1 MKVYIIIKKKIIS
14 GVDEAGRGSWAGPV
28 VSAAVILKN
37 YPNAKE
43 LKDSKI
49 LNKKDR
55 YEIFDKLK
63 NYSVIG
69 VGFSSV
75 KEIEKFNILQATFL
89 SMKRAINSLTIT
101 PDLLLIDGNRVPPKL
116 KIEAYPIIKGD
127 KFISEISAASIVAK
141 VIRDTHMKILDKKY
155 HGYGLT
161 NNAGYGVKLHLDAL
175 RTLGVTPI
183 HRQTFKP
190 IYNILYE
197 EN

>member
-1 MKVYIIIKKKIIS
+1 MGWSSSICCC
-14 GVDEAGRGSWAGPV
+14 
-28 VSAAVILKN
+28 ILKN
-37 YPNAKE
+37 YSNTEE

-55 YEIFDKLK
+55 NEIFNKLK
-63 NYSVIG
+63 KKSIIG

-75 KEIEKFNILQATFL
+75 EEIEKFNILQATFL
-89 SMKRAINSLTIT
+89 SMKRAINSLTKT

-116 KIEAYPIIKGD
+116 KIKAYPIIKGD
-127 KFISEISAASIVAK
+127 NFISEISAASIVAK

-155 HGYGLT
+155 PGYGFT

-175 RTLGVTPI
+175 KTLGVTPI

-190 IYNILYE
+190 IHNILYE

>member
-1 MKVYIIIKKKIIS
+1 MKVNIIIKKKIIS

-49 LNKKDR
+49 LNKR
-55 YEIFDKLK
+55 ERIEIFNKLK
-63 NYSVIG
+63 KNSIIG

-75 KEIEKFNILQATFL
+75 QEIERFNILKATFL
-89 SMKRAINSLTIT
+89 SMSRAINSLTLT

-116 KIEAYPIIKGD
+116 TIEAYPIIKGD

-155 HGYGLT
+155 PGYGFT
-161 NNAGYGVKLHLDAL
+161 NNAGYGVKLHLCAL
-175 RTLGVTPI
+175 KTLGVTPI

-190 IYNILYE
+190 IHNILCE

>member
-1 MKVYIIIKKKIIS
+1 MKVDIIIKKKIIS
-14 GVDEAGRGSWAGPV
+14 GFDEAGRGSWAGPV

-37 YPNAKE
+37 YPNPKE

-49 LNKKDR
+49 LNKR
-55 YEIFDKLK
+55 ERIEIFNKLK
-63 NYSVIG
+63 KNSIIG

-75 KEIEKFNILQATFL
+75 QEIERFNILKATFL
-89 SMKRAINSLTIT
+89 SMSRAINSLTIT

-116 KIEAYPIIKGD
+116 TIEAYPIIKGD

-141 VIRDTHMKILDKKY
+141 VIRDTHMNILDKKY
-155 HGYGLT
+155 PGYGFT

-175 RTLGVTPI
+175 KTLGVTPI

-190 IYNILYE
+190 IHNILYE

>member
-63 NYSVIG
+63 KPPMRCALEDVPIPSTRALANLVYPSVQ
-69 VGFSSV
+69 
-75 KEIEKFNILQATFL
+75 N
-89 SMKRAINSLTIT
+89 
-101 PDLLLIDGNRVPPKL
+101 
-116 KIEAYPIIKGD
+116 
-127 KFISEISAASIVAK
+127 
-141 VIRDTHMKILDKKY
+141 ILDKCQV
-155 HGYGLT
+155 L
-161 NNAGYGVKLHLDAL
+161 
-175 RTLGVTPI
+175 LGTDFAISDNELLESRDVPESA
-183 HRQTFKP
+183 FMGP
-190 IYNILYE
+190 F
-197 EN
+197 

>member
-49 LNKKDR
+49 LNKR
-55 YEIFDKLK
+55 ERTEIFNKLK
-63 NYSVIG
+63 KNSIIG

-75 KEIEKFNILQATFL
+75 QEIERFNILQATFL
-89 SMKRAINSLTIT
+89 SMNRAINSLAIT
-101 PDLLLIDGNRVPPKL
+101 PDLFLIDGNRVPPKL
-116 KIEAYPIIKGD
+116 TIEAYPIIKGD

-141 VIRDTHMKILDKKY
+141 VIRDTHMNILDKKY
-155 HGYGLT
+155 PGYGFT

-175 RTLGVTPI
+175 KTLGVTPI

-190 IYNILYE
+190 IHNILYE

>member
-1 MKVYIIIKKKIIS
+1 MKVDIIIKKKIIS

-37 YPNAKE
+37 YPNPKE

-49 LNKKDR
+49 LNKR
-55 YEIFDKLK
+55 ERIEIFNKLK
-63 NYSVIG
+63 KNSIIG

-75 KEIEKFNILQATFL
+75 QEIERFNILKATFL
-89 SMKRAINSLTIT
+89 SMSRAINSLTIT
-101 PDLLLIDGNRVPPKL
+101 PDLLFIDGNRVPPKL
-116 KIEAYPIIKGD
+116 TIEAYPIIKGD

-141 VIRDTHMKILDKKY
+141 VIRDTHMKILDRKY
-155 HGYGLT
+155 PGYGFT

-175 RTLGVTPI
+175 KTLGVTPI

-190 IYNILYE
+190 IHNILYE

>member
-1 MKVYIIIKKKIIS
+1 MKVKIIIKKKIIS

-37 YPNAKE
+37 YPNPKE

-49 LNKKDR
+49 LNKR
-55 YEIFDKLK
+55 ERIEIFNKLK
-63 NYSVIG
+63 KNSIIG

-75 KEIEKFNILQATFL
+75 QEIERFNILNATFL
-89 SMKRAINSLTIT
+89 SMSRAINSLTIT

-116 KIEAYPIIKGD
+116 TIEAYPIIKGD

-141 VIRDTHMKILDKKY
+141 VIRDTHMNILDKKY
-155 HGYGLT
+155 PGYGFT

-175 RTLGVTPI
+175 KTLGVTPI

-190 IYNILYE
+190 IHNILYE

>member
-1 MKVYIIIKKKIIS
+1 MKVNIIIKKKIIS

-37 YPNAKE
+37 YPNPKE

-49 LNKKDR
+49 LNKR
-55 YEIFDKLK
+55 ERIEIFNKLK
-63 NYSVIG
+63 KNSIIG

-75 KEIEKFNILQATFL
+75 QEIERFNILKATYL
-89 SMKRAINSLTIT
+89 SMSRAINSLTIT
-101 PDLLLIDGNRVPPKL
+101 PDLLFIDGNRVPPKL
-116 KIEAYPIIKGD
+116 TIEAYPIIKGD

-141 VIRDTHMKILDKKY
+141 VIRDTHMKILDRKY
-155 HGYGLT
+155 PGYGFT

-175 RTLGVTPI
+175 KTLGVTPI

-190 IYNILYE
+190 IHNILYE

>member
-1 MKVYIIIKKKIIS
+1 M
-14 GVDEAGRGSWAGPV
+14 
-28 VSAAVILKN
+28 
-37 YPNAKE
+37 
-43 LKDSKI
+43 KDSKI
-49 LNKKDR
+49 LNKR
-55 YEIFDKLK
+55 ERIEIFNKLK
-63 NYSVIG
+63 KNSIIG

-75 KEIEKFNILQATFL
+75 QEIERFNILKATFL
-89 SMKRAINSLTIT
+89 SMKSAINSLTLT

-116 KIEAYPIIKGD
+116 TIEAYPIIKGD

-155 HGYGLT
+155 PGYGFT

-175 RTLGVTPI
+175 KTLGVTPI

-190 IYNILYE
+190 IHNILYE

>member
-1 MKVYIIIKKKIIS
+1 MKVDIIIKKKIIS

-37 YPNAKE
+37 YPNPKE

-49 LNKKDR
+49 LNKR
-55 YEIFDKLK
+55 ERIEIFNKLK
-63 NYSVIG
+63 KNSIIG

-75 KEIEKFNILQATFL
+75 QEIERFNILKATFL
-89 SMKRAINSLTIT
+89 SMSRAINSLTIT
-101 PDLLLIDGNRVPPKL
+101 PDLLFIDGNRVPPKL
-116 KIEAYPIIKGD
+116 KIESYPIIKGD

-141 VIRDTHMKILDKKY
+141 VIRDTHMKILDRKY
-155 HGYGLT
+155 PGYGFT

-175 RTLGVTPI
+175 KTLGVTPI

-190 IYNILYE
+190 IHKILYE